1 MADTLHDVRA
11 TADPIT
17 TEIIRN
23 AFVSCAQD
31 MNATLIRS
39 SYTPIIHEGKD
50 CSVAI
55 LDEAGNVLGQSLG
68 LPLFLGNLEICVKL
82 AAEMFGWDAFRPGDV
97 FYMNDSYMT
106 GTHLNDA
113 TIFGPVYWQDRL
125 VGFSATRAHWLDVG
139 AKDAGGPMDSRE
151 IYQEGM
157 RFAPTR
163 IYEGGTARE
172 DIIDIL
178 RRNGRFGYSLVGDM
192 NAQVA
197 ACRTGEVRFRAIL
210 DRFGYET
217 YLAARDE
224 IYRQSEQLER
234 EAVAAIPDGVYRSSG
249 FLDND
254 GLGHGPIPVELRIE
268 VAGDQMTI
276 DLDGSSP
283 QMEGPVN
290 CGLAQTVSACRVAF
304 KLLINPE
311 RPVDGGTFHTLE
323 VKAPPRSVFD
333 AQEPAACQW
342 YFSPLGL
349 LIDLVVTALAP
360 VLPDRAAA
368 AHFGDSM
375 VLFLAGRD
383 PRRDGE
389 SFLHVMPHAGG
400 WGGFEGGDG
409 QDGLINNVNGGFKD
423 YPVEV
428 FEVKYPAYIRR
439 YAFRPDS
446 GGPGRFRGGCG
457 LLRRFEVVPDANL
470 YLWLER
476 SVTPGWGIFGG
487 RDAVGPDVVINPGR
501 EDERRMLKVNA
512 HPLAAGS
519 IVDLLTGGGGGFGD
533 PFERDPERVRVDVLD
548 GYVTREGAARDYGVV
563 VDEAFTVDPEATRRL
578 READRPAEGS

>member
-1 MADTLHDVRA
+1 MAQTADRFAA

-39 SYTPIIHEGKD
+39 SYTSIIYEGKD

-55 LDEAGNVLGQSLG
+55 LDEHGDVLGQSLG

-82 AAEMFGWDAFRPGDV
+82 VAEMFGWEAFRPGDI

-113 TIFGPVYWQDRL
+113 TIFGPVYWEGKL

-139 AKDAGGPMDSRE
+139 GKDAGGPMDSHE

-157 RFAPTR
+157 RWAPTR
-163 IYEGGTARE
+163 IYDRGEPRE
-172 DIIDIL
+172 DIIDLL

-197 ACRTGEVRFRAIL
+197 ACRTGEARFQAIL

-217 YLAARDE
+217 YVAAREE

-234 EAVAAIPDGVYRSSG
+234 EAVAALPDGTYRSSG
-249 FLDND
+249 FLDDD
-254 GLGHGPIPVELRIE
+254 GLGHGPIPVELRID
-268 VAGDQMTI
+268 VTGDRMAI
-276 DLDGSSP
+276 DLEGSSP
-283 QMEGPVN
+283 QMDGPVN
-290 CGLAQTVSACRVAF
+290 CGFAQTISACRVAF

-323 VKAPPRSVFD
+323 VKAPPRSIFD

-342 YFSPLGL
+342 YFSSLGL
-349 LIDLVVTALAP
+349 LIDLVVKALAP
-360 VLPDRAAA
+360 VLPDKVAA

-375 VLFLAGRD
+375 VLFLAGKD
-383 PRRDGE
+383 PRRDDQG
-389 SFLHVMPHAGG
+389 FLYVMPHAGG

-409 QDGLINNVNGGFKD
+409 QDGLINNVNGAFKD

-428 FEVKYPAYIRR
+428 FEVKFPAFIRR
-439 YAFRPDS
+439 YEFRPDT

-457 LLRRFEVVPDANL
+457 LLRRFEVEPEAFL

-476 SVTPGWGIFGG
+476 SVTPAWGLFGG
-487 RDAVGPDVVINPGR
+487 GDAVGPDVIINAGAP
-501 EDERRMLKVNA
+501 DEQRMLKVNA
-512 HPLAAGS
+512 LPLPPGS
-519 IVDLLTGGGGGFGD
+519 VVDLLTGGGGGFGLAL
-533 PFERDPERVRVDVLD
+533 ERDPERVRADVLD
-548 GYVTREGAARDYGVV
+548 GYVSREAAARDYGVV
-563 VDEAFTVDPEATRRL
+563 LDDALVVDLEASARL
-578 READRPAEGS
+578 REGQGAGAEA